1 MKQVQINK
9 NYTFLMIPTKIL
21 KNQDIC
27 DSEKLILSTF
37 ISFFNKYSNVQI
49 SIERIAEELGY
60 CEKTVRNNISKL
72 VEKGLVKKIPVFENN
87 MKKSNKYEINYSN
100 FNNFFDF
107 DYFVETSNISE
118 SKQQQ
123 QFTSK
128 QQSVPKQQPVPKKLN
143 PKDYA
148 TQDEYCEAY
157 LKSIGLMKDN

>member
-9 NYTFLMIPTKIL
+9 NYTFLMIPTKVLRSQEIS
-21 KNQDIC
+21 

-37 ISFFNKYSNVQI
+37 ISYFNKYSNIQI
-49 SIERIAEELGY
+49 SIERLADELGY
-60 CEKTVRNNISKL
+60 SLSTIKRNISKL

-87 MKKSNKYEINYSN
+87 IKKSNRYEINYSN
-100 FNNFFDF
+100 FNKFFDF
-107 DYFVETSNISE
+107 DYFVETSTITE
-118 SKQQQ
+118 SKQQ
-123 QFTSK
+123 

-148 TQDEYCEAY
+148 TPEEYCEAY

>member
-9 NYTFLMIPTKIL
+9 NYTFLMIPTKVL
-21 KNQDIC
+21 KNQEIC

-37 ISFFNKYSNVQI
+37 ISFFNKYSNIQI

-87 MKKSNKYEINYSN
+87 IKKSNRYEINYSN
-100 FNNFFDF
+100 FNKFFDF
-107 DYFVETSNISE
+107 DYFVETSTITE

-123 QFTSK
+123 QF
-128 QQSVPKQQPVPKKLN
+128 VPKQQHVPKKLN

-148 TQDEYCEAY
+148 TPDEYCEAY

>member
-9 NYTFLMIPTKIL
+9 NYTFLMIPTKVL
-21 KNQDIC
+21 KNQEIC

-37 ISFFNKYSNVQI
+37 ISFFNKYSNIQI

-87 MKKSNKYEINYSN
+87 IKKSNRYEINYSN
-100 FNNFFDF
+100 FNRFFDF
-107 DYFVETSNISE
+107 DYFVETSTITE

-148 TQDEYCEAY
+148 TPDEYCEAY

>member
-9 NYTFLMIPTKIL
+9 NYTFLMIPTKVLRSQEIS
-21 KNQDIC
+21 

-37 ISFFNKYSNVQI
+37 ISFFNKYSNIQI

-87 MKKSNKYEINYSN
+87 IKKSNRYEINYSN
-100 FNNFFDF
+100 FNKFFDF
-107 DYFVETSNISE
+107 DYFVETSTITE

-143 PKDYA
+143 PEDYA
-148 TQDEYCEAY
+148 TSEEYCEAY

>member
-9 NYTFLMIPTKIL
+9 NYTFLMIPTKVL
-21 KNQDIC
+21 KNQEIS

-37 ISFFNKYSNVQI
+37 ISFFNKYSNIQI

-87 MKKSNKYEINYSN
+87 IKKSNRYEINYSN
-100 FNNFFDF
+100 FNKFFDF
-107 DYFVETSNISE
+107 DYFVETSTITE
-118 SKQQQ
+118 SKQQ
-123 QFTSK
+123 
-128 QQSVPKQQPVPKKLN
+128 QQSVPKQQPVTKKLN

-148 TQDEYCEAY
+148 TPEEYCEAY

>member
-9 NYTFLMIPTKIL
+9 NYTFLMIPTKVLRSQEIS
-21 KNQDIC
+21 

-37 ISFFNKYSNVQI
+37 ISFFNKYSNIQI

-87 MKKSNKYEINYSN
+87 IKKSNRYEINYSN
-100 FNNFFDF
+100 FNKFFDF
-107 DYFVETSNISE
+107 DYFVETSTITE
-118 SKQQQ
+118 SKQQ
-123 QFTSK
+123 

-148 TQDEYCEAY
+148 TPEEYCEAY

>member
-9 NYTFLMIPTKIL
+9 NYTFLMIPTKVL
-21 KNQDIC
+21 KNQEIC

-37 ISFFNKYSNVQI
+37 LSFFNKYSNIQI
-49 SIERIAEELGY
+49 SIERISEELGY

-87 MKKSNKYEINYSN
+87 IKKSNRYEINYSN
-100 FNNFFDF
+100 FNKFFDF
-107 DYFVETSNISE
+107 DYFVETITITE

-148 TQDEYCEAY
+148 TSEEYCEAY

>member
-21 KNQDIC
+21 KNQEIC

-37 ISFFNKYSNVQI
+37 ISFFNKYSNIQI

-87 MKKSNKYEINYSN
+87 IKKSNRYEINYSN
-100 FNNFFDF
+100 FNKFFDF
-107 DYFVETSNISE
+107 DYFVETSTITE

-123 QFTSK
+123 QFTLK

-143 PKDYA
+143 PEDYA
-148 TQDEYCEAY
+148 TSEEYCEAY

>member
-9 NYTFLMIPTKIL
+9 NYTFLMIPTKVL
-21 KNQDIC
+21 KNQEIC

-37 ISFFNKYSNVQI
+37 ISFFNKYSNIQI

-87 MKKSNKYEINYSN
+87 IKKSNRYEINYSN
-100 FNNFFDF
+100 FNKFFDF
-107 DYFVETSNISE
+107 DYFVETSTITE

-123 QFTSK
+123 QYI
-128 QQSVPKQQPVPKKLN
+128 PKQQPVPKKLN

-148 TQDEYCEAY
+148 TPEEYCEAY

>member
-9 NYTFLMIPTKIL
+9 NYTFLMIPTKVLRSQEIS
-21 KNQDIC
+21 

-37 ISFFNKYSNVQI
+37 ISFFNKYSNIQI

-87 MKKSNKYEINYSN
+87 IKKSNRYEINYSN
-100 FNNFFDF
+100 FNKFFDF
-107 DYFVETSNISE
+107 DYFVETSTITE
-118 SKQQQ
+118 SKQQ
-123 QFTSK
+123 

-148 TQDEYCEAY
+148 TSEEYCEAY

>member
-9 NYTFLMIPTKIL
+9 NYTFLMIPTKVL
-21 KNQDIC
+21 KNQEIC

-37 ISFFNKYSNVQI
+37 ISFFNKYSNIQI

-87 MKKSNKYEINYSN
+87 IKKSNRYEINYSN
-100 FNNFFDF
+100 FNKFFDF
-107 DYFVETSNISE
+107 DYFVETSTITE
-118 SKQQQ
+118 SKQQ
-123 QFTSK
+123 

-148 TQDEYCEAY
+148 TPEEYCEAY

>member
-9 NYTFLMIPTKIL
+9 NYTFLMIPTKVL
-21 KNQDIC
+21 KNQEIC
-27 DSEKLILSTF
+27 DNEKLILSTF
-37 ISFFNKYSNVQI
+37 ISYFNKYSNIQI
-49 SIERIAEELGY
+49 SIERIAEELGSSLT
-60 CEKTVRNNISKL
+60 TVKRNISKL
-72 VEKGLVKKIPVFENN
+72 VEKGLVKRIPVFENN
-87 MKKSNKYEINYSN
+87 IKKSNRYEINYSN
-100 FNNFFDF
+100 FNKFFDF
-107 DYFVETSNISE
+107 DYFVETSTITE

-148 TQDEYCEAY
+148 TSEEYCEAY

>member
-9 NYTFLMIPTKIL
+9 NYTFLMIPTKVL
-21 KNQDIC
+21 KNQEIC

-37 ISFFNKYSNVQI
+37 ISFFNKYSNIQI

-87 MKKSNKYEINYSN
+87 IKKSNRYEINYSN
-100 FNNFFDF
+100 FNKFFDF
-107 DYFVETSNISE
+107 DYFVETSTITE
-118 SKQQQ
+118 SKQQ
-123 QFTSK
+123 

-143 PKDYA
+143 PQDYA
-148 TQDEYCEAY
+148 NPDEYCKAY

>member
-9 NYTFLMIPTKIL
+9 NYTFLMIPTKVL
-21 KNQDIC
+21 KNQEIC

-37 ISFFNKYSNVQI
+37 ISFFNKYSNIQI

-87 MKKSNKYEINYSN
+87 IKKSNRYEINYSN
-100 FNNFFDF
+100 FNKFFDF
-107 DYFVETSNISE
+107 DYFVETSTITE
-118 SKQQQ
+118 HEQQ

-128 QQSVPKQQPVPKKLN
+128 QQSVPKQQHVPKKLN

-148 TQDEYCEAY
+148 TSEEYCEAY

>member
-21 KNQDIC
+21 KNQEIC

-37 ISFFNKYSNVQI
+37 ISFFNKYSNIQI

-87 MKKSNKYEINYSN
+87 IKKSNRYEINYSN
-100 FNNFFDF
+100 FNKFFDF
-107 DYFVETSNISE
+107 DYFVETSTITE
-118 SKQQQ
+118 SKQQ
-123 QFTSK
+123 

-148 TQDEYCEAY
+148 TPEEYCEAY

>member
-21 KNQDIC
+21 KNQEIS

-37 ISFFNKYSNVQI
+37 ISFFNKYSNIQI
-49 SIERIAEELGY
+49 SIERIADELGY

-87 MKKSNKYEINYSN
+87 LKKSNRYEINYSN
-100 FNNFFDF
+100 FNKFFDF
-107 DYFVETSNISE
+107 DYFVETSTITE
-118 SKQQQ
+118 SKQQ
-123 QFTSK
+123 

-143 PKDYA
+143 PEDYA
-148 TQDEYCEAY
+148 TSEEYCEAY

>member
-21 KNQDIC
+21 KNQEIS

-37 ISFFNKYSNVQI
+37 ISFFNKYSNIQI

-87 MKKSNKYEINYSN
+87 IKKSNRYEINYSN
-100 FNNFFDF
+100 FNKFFDF
-107 DYFVETSNISE
+107 DYFVETSTITE
-118 SKQQQ
+118 SKQQ
-123 QFTSK
+123 

-148 TQDEYCEAY
+148 TPDEYCEAY

>member
-21 KNQDIC
+21 KNQEIS

-37 ISFFNKYSNVQI
+37 ISFFNKYSNIQI

-87 MKKSNKYEINYSN
+87 LKKSNRYEINYSN
-100 FNNFFDF
+100 FNKFFDF
-107 DYFVETSNISE
+107 DYFVETSTITE

-128 QQSVPKQQPVPKKLN
+128 QQSVPKKLN

-148 TQDEYCEAY
+148 TSEEYCEAY